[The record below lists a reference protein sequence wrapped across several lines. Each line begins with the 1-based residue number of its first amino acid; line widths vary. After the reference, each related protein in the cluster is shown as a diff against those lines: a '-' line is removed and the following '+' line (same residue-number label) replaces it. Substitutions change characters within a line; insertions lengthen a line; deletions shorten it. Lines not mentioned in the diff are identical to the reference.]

1 MKLKLNKIF
10 FFLLFFLFFTQYIP
24 SLSYAKE
31 RYCPKLENL
40 KNFNIQNIE
49 PITDI
54 SIKIDYN
61 CDTQVLFQNLV
72 FEIANSGDNISNI
85 ESNQKVYNWINFIHK
100 KVKNITPQNINILDE
115 EKQMIMHP
123 IKLIE
128 IGFAKCG
135 QHARLIVDGLI
146 VLGVKSRVV
155 QLNGHVVAE
164 YFDENKKW
172 IMVDLTYHPIKYEGF
187 INKNFN
193 LKKLIEGNNDEMDKY
208 LAFTKKKHLKKV
220 FLPKM
225 YDQYNEYTP
234 YTIKKTNVKIN
245 DLYFGWG
252 SNNYEF
258 CNYNN
263 PKCHN

>member
-40 KNFNIQNIE
+40 KNFNIQNIK
-49 PITDI
+49 PITDT

-61 CDTQVLFQNLV
+61 CDTQDLFQNLV
-72 FEIANSGDNISNI
+72 FEVANSEENISNI
-85 ESNQKVYNWINFIHK
+85 ESNQKVYNWINFIYK
-100 KVKNITPQNINILDE
+100 KVKNITPQNILDE

-155 QLNGHVVAE
+155 QLNSHVVAE
-164 YFDENKKW
+164 YFDEIKKKW
-172 IMVDLTYHPIKYEGF
+172 IMVDLTHHPIKYEGF

-220 FLPKM
+220 FLPKR

-234 YTIKKTNVKIN
+234 YIIKKTNVKIN
-245 DLYFGWG
+245 DQYFGWG

>member
-10 FFLLFFLFFTQYIP
+10 FFLLFYLFFTQYIP

-31 RYCPKLENL
+31 GYCPKLENL
-40 KNFNIQNIE
+40 KNFNIQNIK
-49 PITDI
+49 PITNT

-61 CDTQVLFQNLV
+61 CDTRDLFQNLV
-72 FEIANSGDNISNI
+72 FEIANSEDNIDIS
-85 ESNQKVYNWINFIHK
+85 QKVYNWLNFIYK
-100 KVKNITPQNINILDE
+100 KVKNITPQNVLDE
-115 EKQMIMHP
+115 EKQMITHP

-128 IGFAKCG
+128 IGFAQCG
-135 QHARLIVDGLI
+135 QHARLIVDGLV
-146 VLGVKSRVV
+146 VLGVKSRIV

-172 IMVDLTYHPIKYEGF
+172 IMVDLTHHPIKYKGF

-220 FLPKM
+220 FLPKR

-234 YTIKKTNVKIN
+234 YIIKKTNVKIN
-245 DLYFGWG
+245 DQYFGWG